1 MHYSSF
7 RYQSTNYAISL
18 NSLRICHKIFHI
30 PKYTILTINYK
41 CVIIASTRD
50 RRSTRTGILPERAFL
65 GQTLILQFAQH
76 HKSYSFRNTPFKVLP
91 PYISYICDTLP
102 LLFSEHVRL
111 YSFHRAISLLTQCGT
126 CHYVYKD
133 ADCPHKH
140 SKRI

>member
-7 RYQSTNYAISL
+7 RYQSTNHAIFLS
-18 NSLRICHKIFHI
+18 SLRICHKIFHI

-65 GQTLILQFAQH
+65 GQTFILQFAQH

-91 PYISYICDTLP
+91 PYSSYICDTSPLP
-102 LLFSEHVRL
+102 FSEHVRL
-111 YSFHRAISLLTQCGT
+111 RSCHSSIPVQIRCGT
-126 CHYVYKD
+126 YHYVYKYLY
-133 ADCPHKH
+133 
-140 SKRI
+140 

>member
-76 HKSYSFRNTPFKVLP
+76 HKSYSFRN
-91 PYISYICDTLP
+91 IP
-102 LLFSEHVRL
+102 LKCYHFTFRI
-111 YSFHRAISLLTQCGT
+111 FAIF
-126 CHYVYKD
+126 CHYLFRDMYGYIL
-133 ADCPHKH
+133 ATFPLFQRR
-140 SKRI
+140 SMNFIAMYIYIYFR

>member
-1 MHYSSF
+1 MTSLVHYSFF
-7 RYQSTNYAISL
+7 RYQSTNYAVLLS
-18 NSLRICHKIFHI
+18 SLRICHKIFHI

-91 PYISYICDTLP
+91 PYSSYICDTSPLP
-102 LLFSEHVRL
+102 FSGHVRL
-111 YSFHRAISLLTQCGT
+111 YS
-126 CHYVYKD
+126 CHIPTFSKTEYEFYRYVYI
-133 ADCPHKH
+133 HLF
-140 SKRI
+140 